1 MLLSISSCRQKQKDE
16 TTPVNQRSSD
26 HIQRFRMVTGL
37 KRKKIEY
44 YKKLHADV
52 WPAVQKKITESNIHN
67 YSIYLKK
74 DK

>member
-44 YKKLHADV
+44 YKKFTCGCLACRS
-52 WPAVQKKITESNIHN
+52 KEN
-67 YSIYLKK
+67 YGI
-74 DK
+74 